1 MHILNC
7 QVPLSSERNPFGV
20 VKRRYIK
27 VKELVKRALVTSERV
42 ERVLD
47 RKMGEAFTS
56 VQ

>member
-1 MHILNC
+1 LNC